1 MGDQESPMRTTIVLD
16 DDLIAKAQELTGL
29 KERSALVREALKAL
43 VAREVAR
50 RLIDLGGSDPG
61 AKAGRRRRSKVG

>member
-1 MGDQESPMRTTIVLD
+1 MRTTIVLD
-16 DDLIAKAQELTGL
+16 DDLIAKAEELTGL
-29 KERSALVREALKAL
+29 TEKSALVREALKAL

-61 AKAGRRRRSKVG
+61 AKAGPRRRSKVG

>member
-1 MGDQESPMRTTIVLD
+1 MGDQEGPMRTTIVLY
-16 DDLIAKAQELTGL
+16 DDLIAKAEELTGL
-29 KERSALVREALKAL
+29 TEKSALVREALKAL

-61 AKAGRRRRSKVG
+61 AKAGPRRRSKVG

>member
-1 MGDQESPMRTTIVLD
+1 MRTTIVLD
-16 DDLIAKAQELTGL
+16 DDLVAKAQELTGL
-29 KERSALVREALKAL
+29 NERSALVREALKAL

-61 AKAGRRRRSKVG
+61 AKAGPRRRSKVG